1 MNQREKILAASV
13 AFLVGLMVARMGWNK
28 IDRLYD
34 QRGQQL
40 SSLEKTVRDRQLD
53 VERGKM
59 AAERLNQWQ
68 RQSLPA
74 DPNLAQTLYQD
85 WLRRQLD
92 AAGFQNV
99 EYRGQGSTA
108 RSRRVRRSAYRQL
121 SFTVDGRGSLE
132 QLTQFLYEFY
142 RADHLHQLQSLDVEP
157 IEDSDQLDLIF
168 KIEALILPGA
178 DRVDAL
184 SSGTSDRL
192 AQDDL
197 SSYQETIVTRN
208 LFARYAPPS
217 PPTTAGDSADAAP
230 QAIITGITHDENG
243 WQAWVYIKTTKK
255 MLRLH
260 PGDPFEIG
268 GLSGTIIRIG
278 PREVV
283 FETDGRRMLAG
294 EGASL
299 RDAIE
304 LTEDDS

>member
-1 MNQREKILAASV
+1 MNQREKILAAAV
-13 AFLVGLMVARMGWNK
+13 AFLVVLMVARMGWNK
-28 IDRLYD
+28 VDRLYD

-40 SSLEKTVRDRQLD
+40 SSLKKTISDRQFE

-74 DPNLAQTLYQD
+74 DPLLAQTLYQD
-85 WLRRQLD
+85 WLRRQVD
-92 AAGFQNV
+92 TVGFQNV
-99 EYRGQGSTA
+99 EYRGQDSTA
-108 RSRRVRRSAYRQL
+108 RSRRSQRYAYQQL
-121 SFTVDGRGSLE
+121 SFTVAGRGSLE

-142 RADHLHQLQSLDVEP
+142 QADHLHQLRSLGIKP
-157 IEDSDQLDLIF
+157 IEDSDKLDLTF

-184 SSGTSDRL
+184 SPGTSDRL

-197 SSYQETIVTRN
+197 SSYREAIVSRN

-217 PPTTAGDSADAAP
+217 PPTTASDSADAAP
-230 QAIITGITHDENG
+230 QAIITGITRDENG
-243 WQAWVYIKTTKK
+243 WQAWVYIKATDK

-268 GLSGTIIRIG
+268 GLSGTILRIG

-283 FETDGRRMLAG
+283 YETDGRRMLAS

-299 RDAIE
+299 RDATE